1 MKQTIST
8 MYDSVIK
15 VM

>member
-1 MKQTIST
+1 MKQTILT
-8 MYDSVIK
+8 VCDSVIK